1 MGKRTKAQLTREQVY
16 SGEAEA
22 SSGDD
27 IPLKPKK
34 ASREKMAQRKIA
46 HFKSRLHTDFGVPK
60 FHAAS
65 SNEVSETSNSSSTN
79 DLAEATQLKSLN
91 ANFLKA
97 INDSINVN
105 PVANLTSILQK
116 YMDYYKK
123 VESGELEVKNA
134 SIPEVHIKPIAV
146 DQTSTFNFGDF
157 GKKGNELKEPE
168 SAQPKINHA
177 MDHKN
182 EKVLSD
188 KVEDVKKI
196 DLSGPKFTLNKL
208 PTSAD
213 YGFKF
218 GNIPKNSDE
227 SDGEESKTKGPT
239 FKITPELSRP
249 DPNAVFKFS
258 PAPKKEDDND
268 KKEEKVGSS
277 SPSLQPKPAFS
288 FTSAEIKQPA
298 GETKPSES
306 STTPGFSFAKPDSN
320 KNKEE
325 PKKDEKPAA
334 KPAFTFGSSTSNN
347 GSGFSGFKFGA
358 GPSLSSNTDNDKPSA
373 SAFKFSVPSAD
384 SSKPS
389 TGFSFGSNSASTNSN
404 PFGGSNS
411 SSFGFSFTPPSA
423 DSSHPS
429 PDNDTKK
436 QDEDNVKGNFAV
448 VKLTEK
454 VDVKTGEE
462 DEKAIFTKRTKLS
475 KFNPENKEKPYET
488 VGVGELKVLVNDK
501 TKKSR
506 ILIRSDGN
514 GNVLLNV
521 LILKDLTFSLIGSKK
536 NILRIPTVTSDGKM
550 EMYIAQVKTGDDGSA
565 LLKKVQDCQN

>member
-1 MGKRTKAQLTREQVY
+1 MGKRTKTQLTREQVY

-27 IPLKPKK
+27 IPLKPKM

-65 SNEVSETSNSSSTN
+65 SNEVNEVSNSSSTN

-146 DQTSTFNFGDF
+146 EQTSTFNFGDF
-157 GKKGNELKEPE
+157 GKKGDEPKEPE

-188 KVEDVKKI
+188 KVEDDKKI

-218 GNIPKNSDE
+218 GNVSKNSNE

-239 FKITPELSRP
+239 FKITPELSKP

-258 PAPKKEDDND
+258 PAPKKEDVND
-268 KKEEKVGSS
+268 KKEEKASSS

-298 GETKPSES
+298 GDTKPLAST
-306 STTPGFSFAKPDSN
+306 TTPGFSFAKPDSK
-320 KNKEE
+320 KNEEE

-358 GPSLSSNTDNDKPSA
+358 GTSLSSNTDNDKPSA

-389 TGFSFGSNSASTNSN
+389 TGFSFGSNSTSTNSN

-429 PDNDTKK
+429 PDTDTKK

-475 KFNPENKEKPYET
+475 KFNPENKEKPYDT